1 MQTTRSLQLA
11 VDAALTVQH
20 PLAVDSVARL
30 RRVHPEKSPEQ
41 LVSYLNRVYVGGVA
55 VTGAGVAAIITGEA
69 KAPAAFAGLLTF
81 VEASV
86 LYTLSVAEIHG
97 LHIEDIERRNLLAA
111 CVLLGNGA
119 ATASLEPLVRR
130 TAPYWAKK
138 IVQSVPMSAI
148 DASNAVLGPR
158 FVTKY
163 GNVQGE
169 FVLIAQATRAIRVG
183 IGAATYA
190 LYGWAVV
197 NATRAV
203 LGPPPE
209 TWCPV
214 GSQPTT

>member
-20 PLAVDSVARL
+20 PLAVHNVARL
-30 RRVHPEKSPEQ
+30 RRLHPDKSPEQ
-41 LVSYLNRVYVGGVA
+41 LVSYLNRVYIGGVA

-69 KAPAAFAGLLTF
+69 KSPSAFAGLLTF

-97 LHIEDIERRNLLAA
+97 LDIEDIERRNLLAA

-138 IVQSVPMSAI
+138 IVQSVPEPPWVAWRLLTLETRMELCRKRSH
-148 DASNAVLGPR
+148 LGSRP
-158 FVTKY
+158 
-163 GNVQGE
+163 
-169 FVLIAQATRAIRVG
+169 RVG
-183 IGAATYA
+183 IRKRRRMLRCVRCVSCARN
-190 LYGWAVV
+190 WA
-197 NATRAV
+197 RSM
-203 LGPPPE
+203 GR
-209 TWCPV
+209 CS
-214 GSQPTT
+214 G